1 VKVVDVRINLVR
13 GGVDRRGTLDVQ
25 RPRPCGRIEQHGDD
39 HDADGER
46 DLLDHG
52 VNSLTGRTS
61 TLPSRAGGI
70 FAATW
75 MASFRSRA
83 SIR

>member
-1 VKVVDVRINLVR
+1 MLRLCAAAFVIK
-13 GGVDRRGTLDVQ
+13 GTSS
-25 RPRPCGRIEQHGDD
+25 R
-39 HDADGER
+39 
-46 DLLDHG
+46 
-52 VNSLTGRTS
+52 TGRTS